1 MERHLENITKQKVEL
16 ILHGLKLGVSVT
28 YEGMRENQDNQPL
41 IISLDKQRRSQEK
54 LIQTFK
60 RVVKKI

>member
-28 YEGMRENQDNQPL
+28 YEGMRENQDNRPL
-41 IISLDKQRRSQEK
+41 IMALDTQRRSQER